1 MLFLAGALSS
11 AWLTPPVRFSRGAD
25 ARMAVA
31 AKPKLPIPELPKN
44 AAVPWALHKFG
55 GASLATPELYKL
67 CADLLVQESRRNAA
81 EDGSCTP
88 TMAIVSARGGVTDR
102 LVEVVEAALVNPNTN
117 PNPNLNPSP
126 NPNPHPHPNPSP
138 SLNPHQADIDESERL
153 LKLVAS
159 EQIEAV
165 RELAGDKIAEEV
177 GAAIN
182 KDAADL
188 FGVVRAVSMLRAV
201 IHSLSVVALSPCCA
215 PWPWPVESGVLVL
228 VLVLVLVAVG
238 GWCWCWCCHS
248 SPRRPP
254 PRRSAPAL
262 APALAPA
269 PAPACSADPPACA
282 TVTASLSRALSRSLS
297 LSLPPESTPNTP
309 PSHPPQVPGSTME
322 LVTGY
327 GEIWSAMT
335 MQAYLKTQDVPSAWL
350 DARDVL
356 VVEVTGGGGLGDKGS
371 SNTVGTDP
379 LWDPTAKKVVD
390 WFAAPEQAWPHA
402 PQPSPQPSPSP
413 PEQAGQ
419 AACTLHPNP
428 NPDRKQAGLVHPSP
442 NPKPNPH
449 RSPLTFHPR
458 LHPDPHP
465 HPAPRPSQAALMRD
479 VDCKVAA
486 PIVIVTGF
494 VAATEDGAP
503 TTLKRSGSDYSATIF
518 AKLMDASGEPYTSR

>member
-11 AWLTPPVRFSRGAD
+11 AWLTPPVRFSRGGD

-126 NPNPHPHPNPSP
+126 NPNPNPHPNPSP
-138 SLNPHQADIDESERL
+138 NPNPHQADIDESERL

-201 IHSLSVVALSPCCA
+201 THSLSVVAPSPCCA
-215 PWPWPVESGVLVL
+215 P
-228 VLVLVLVAVG
+228 
-238 GWCWCWCCHS
+238 
-248 SPRRPP
+248 
-254 PRRSAPAL
+254 
-262 APALAPA
+262 
-269 PAPACSADPPACA
+269 
-282 TVTASLSRALSRSLS
+282 
-297 LSLPPESTPNTP
+297 
-309 PSHPPQVPGSTME
+309 
-322 LVTGY
+322 
-327 GEIWSAMT
+327 
-335 MQAYLKTQDVPSAWL
+335 
-350 DARDVL
+350 
-356 VVEVTGGGGLGDKGS
+356 
-371 SNTVGTDP
+371 
-379 LWDPTAKKVVD
+379 
-390 WFAAPEQAWPHA
+390 
-402 PQPSPQPSPSP
+402 
-413 PEQAGQ
+413 
-419 AACTLHPNP
+419 
-428 NPDRKQAGLVHPSP
+428 
-442 NPKPNPH
+442 
-449 RSPLTFHPR
+449 
-458 LHPDPHP
+458 
-465 HPAPRPSQAALMRD
+465 
-479 VDCKVAA
+479 
-486 PIVIVTGF
+486 
-494 VAATEDGAP
+494 
-503 TTLKRSGSDYSATIF
+503 
-518 AKLMDASGEPYTSR
+518 